1 MELGEKYER
10 GTRCA
15 IANVRP
21 ERSTYRQR
29 RLADTQRTLRAVLAN
44 NHLISF
50 ASCAC
55 SYCSIPNK
63 CRLKHTFCISLC
75 SPTPRF
81 GDFINVMVIRN
92 QEKELPLLRHCRPLV
107 PIRHIRRVREI
118 VMIYGRGVVGVV
130 GAVSSARGADV
141 GTVNLRPVRDH
152 ILVDHAT
159 EKRVAT

>member
-1 MELGEKYER
+1 MELGKKYER
-10 GTRCA
+10 GHVVRSRMCVQ
-15 IANVRP
+15 NVRHTDKGDLRTRK
-21 ERSTYRQR
+21 ERCEPYWLIITLSGS
-29 RLADTQRTLRAVLAN
+29 LRAHAPIVP
-44 NHLISF
+44 SR
-50 ASCAC
+50 
-55 SYCSIPNK
+55 K
-63 CRLKHTFCISLC
+63 TCRLKHTFCISLC

-81 GDFINVMVIRN
+81 RDFINVMVIRN

-130 GAVSSARGADV
+130 GAVSSASGADV
-141 GTVNLRPVRDH
+141 GTMNLRPVRDH